1 MRFSNGP
8 NAVLAEADFVMGVRL
23 RHRVVILGA
32 GFGGLYT
39 ALKLEGALSRLPY
52 AGVTLVNRENF
63 FLFTPLLHEVAAS
76 DVDITHIVNPIR
88 KLLHRVSFFHGE
100 VRSIDLLSKRI
111 QVVHGPE
118 LHPHEIEYDLLVIAL
133 GGTTNFYGIP
143 GLREHALTM
152 KSLGDAIHLRNRLI
166 DLLEEADS
174 ECAVGMRKDLLTVA
188 VAGGG
193 FAGVETAAA
202 VNDFLRQATRSYQH
216 LSEDLIRIVLVHA
229 GPLILP
235 ELGDDLGAY
244 ARSELSKRKVDVYTN
259 TKVCGISEKGLELSD
274 GSTLPA
280 STVVWTAGTSPSP
293 ILETLPCEKKNGRLV
308 VNEFMEVPG
317 WDGVWALGD
326 CALLTN
332 SRTGKPYP
340 STAQHA
346 MREGKTAA
354 RNILATIRGG
364 TKKPFGYSTMGLLAA
379 TGRRTGVANI
389 LGLNFSGF
397 AAWFLWRTI
406 YLSKLP
412 RFEKKLRVAL
422 DWALDLL
429 FSKDLVHFMILRSTG
444 VSRQATSESAVSSAK
459 EAAQQLGAG
468 GATPT
473 GPSLFLGA
481 KPGC

>member
-1 MRFSNGP
+1 MT
-8 NAVLAEADFVMGVRL
+8 VRL
-23 RHRVVILGA
+23 RHRIVVLGA

-39 ALKLEGALSRLPY
+39 TLKLESALSRVPHVE
-52 AGVTLVNRENF
+52 ATLVNRENF

-88 KLLHRVSFFHGE
+88 KLLHKVNFFHGE
-100 VRSIDLLSKRI
+100 VRGIDLPSKRI
-111 QVVHGPE
+111 QVVHGPGH
-118 LHPHEIEYDLLVIAL
+118 HPHEIAYDYLVIAL
-133 GGTTNFYGIP
+133 GGRTNFYDIP

-174 ECAVGMRKDLLTVA
+174 ECAVGMRNNLLTVV

-193 FAGVETAAA
+193 FAGVETVAA
-202 VNDFLRQATRSYQH
+202 VNDFLRQATRSYRH
-216 LSEDLIRIVLVHA
+216 LSKNLIRTVLVHA

-235 ELGDDLGAY
+235 ELGEELGAY
-244 ARSELSKRKVDVYTN
+244 AQKELEKRGIGVRTN
-259 TKVCGISEKGLELSD
+259 TKVVSVSRDGVLLSD
-274 GSTLPA
+274 GGSLPSA
-280 STVVWTAGTSPSP
+280 TIVWTAGTAPSP
-293 ILETLPCEKKNGRLV
+293 ILETLPCKRQGGRLV

-326 CALLTN
+326 CALITN
-332 SRTGKPYP
+332 PRTGKPYP

-346 MREGKTAA
+346 MREGRTLAN
-354 RNILATIRGG
+354 NILAAIRGG
-364 TKKPFGYSTMGLLAA
+364 PKRPFEYSTIGMLAA

-389 LGLNFSGF
+389 LGRNFSGF
-397 AAWFLWRTI
+397 LAWFLWRTI

-422 DWALDLL
+422 DWGLDLL
-429 FSKDLVHFMILRSTG
+429 FAKDLVHFMILRSG
-444 VSRQATSESAVSSAK
+444 GDSRLGAMESAASEAK
-459 EAAQQLGAG
+459 STTPMAG
-468 GATPT
+468 GGGARPAS
-473 GPSLFLGA
+473 PSLMGA